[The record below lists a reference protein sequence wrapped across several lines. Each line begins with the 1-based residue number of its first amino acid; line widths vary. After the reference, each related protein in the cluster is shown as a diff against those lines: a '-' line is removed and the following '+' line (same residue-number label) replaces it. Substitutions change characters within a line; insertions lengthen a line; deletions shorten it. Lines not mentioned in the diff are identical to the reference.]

1 MVQKLTKIGKKWWA
15 HTFKR
20 LISTFEVVAT
30 ELLFGLGGN
39 GTDFFLIVFTIFNR
53 VVFPYDFCKK
63 KSSFIIL
70 LGMS

>member
-39 GTDFFLIVFTIFNR
+39 GTVFFYSIEWFA
-53 VVFPYDFCKK
+53 
-63 KSSFIIL
+63 SEL
-70 LGMS
+70 LFGLAEEVASELLFGLGVN